1 MGVCLEVSSWW
12 NSGMDCKD
20 SEMTERRDE
29 YEFHMEEAKFLMP
42 SPAIAPKDKSV
53 QMDTSILH
61 HYLQVRRNWN

>member
-1 MGVCLEVSSWW
+1 
-12 NSGMDCKD
+12 MDCKD

-61 HYLQVRRNWN
+61 HYLQVRRN